1 MLDKLYQFLTE
12 DHGQSEEEI
21 QLIEWLWTAVQPA
34 ADDPDLEIPILRN
47 AA

>member
-1 MLDKLYQFLTE
+1 MLEKLYQFLTE

-21 QLIEWLWTAVQPA
+21 QLIERLWAAVHPA
-34 ADDPDLEIPILRN
+34 ADDPDLEIPDLR